1 MAGWLTVLKLVPWA
15 DVISNAPKVAAGA
28 RKLWDAA
35 ARKPSPAESEP
46 GMAKAPPADPAAAL
60 AARLDQTEAALA
72 DLRGKLLSATELI
85 ATLADQNEQ
94 LIAKMDAM
102 RVRMLWLGAASGAA
116 LLVAIVALVATRT

>member
-1 MAGWLTVLKLVPWA
+1 
-15 DVISNAPKVAAGA
+15 VAAGA

-35 ARKPSPAESEP
+35 ARKPSAAEP
-46 GMAKAPPADPAAAL
+46 GPDMAKGTAADPSAAL
-60 AARLDQTEAALA
+60 AARLDQTDAALA

-102 RVRMLWLGAASGAA
+102 RVRTLWLGAASGAA